1 MTGGGDAILRR
12 GRDVL
17 APGDLTVIVGMD
29 VDEARGHELALGVDF
44 LLALA
49 RDAADFGNATPC
61 YRDIR
66 FEQFAAESVGDAATV
81 DHEVWVIGHAFHPAL
96 NFVAAS

>member
-1 MTGGGDAILRR
+1 M
-12 GRDVL
+12 
-17 APGDLTVIVGMD
+17 GMD

-44 LLALA
+44 LLALT
-49 RDAADFGNATPC
+49 RDAADFRDATLC

-66 FEQFAAESVGDAATV
+66 FEQFAAESVGDAAAA
-81 DHEVWVIGHAFHPAL
+81 DHEVWIIGHASHPAL